1 MRLEK
6 RFKLPPKEI
15 RLVKFY
21 ANKEKIPQSF
31 LVEQAI
37 KEFLATLPL

>member
-21 ANKEKIPQSF
+21 AQKEKIPQSF

-37 KEFLATLPL
+37 KEFLAILPL

>member
-21 ANKEKIPQSF
+21 AKKEKMYPSF

-37 KEFLATLPL
+37 IEFLAILSI